1 MDSSMIRI
9 CEIGRYYAAGIVNTA
24 FGFGTF
30 SAFVWLGMN
39 LYLSQLLAHFAG
51 VTFNYI
57 IYSRHV
63 FKNSKAAKKR
73 FAVSY
78 VGNYLVSLVTLAGVA
93 QVVKSQYIAGILT
106 IFLVSILNFFVL
118 KKLVFKDI

>member
-1 MDSSMIRI
+1 
-9 CEIGRYYAAGIVNTA
+9 
-24 FGFGTF
+24 
-30 SAFVWLGMN
+30 MN